1 MSDAERG
8 ATAAPD
14 SDEAAGGLQALR
26 EALPERVT
34 VTNAAR
40 RFHRIAPVGDG
51 AAPECTRV
59 PHPPKWQATTV
70 DDAVRSGYSPCRS
83 CFGGTVDRLD
93 VDADAV
99 VERYTPAEQ
108 PEPSIRRG
116 GGLLQRF
123 ANTRTALP
131 ERAIAKPHS
140 ERFHRCRAESEET
153 QPACRGVTATDYKPV
168 DVDEALRAGLDPCQ
182 DCWQAVLEYL
192 AADPASPVEYRAADA
207 TPEPTGRTS
216 EAPLPSETDDTERP
230 RLSTLTDKVMVNS
243 RSKYHAPAGEETLCG
258 RNEYRVVAREAVET
272 HYDPCFDCFDV
283 DEVEE

>member
-8 ATAAPD
+8 ATAAAD
-14 SDEAAGGLQALR
+14 SAEPADGLRALR
-26 EALPERVT
+26 DALPERVT
-34 VTNAAR
+34 VTNAAK
-40 RFHRIAPVGDG
+40 RFHRIATVGDG

-70 DDAVRSGYSPCRS
+70 DDAVRSGYYPCRS
-83 CFGGTVDRLD
+83 CFGGTVDHLD

-108 PEPSIRRG
+108 PEPSIRRS

-123 ANTRTALP
+123 ANARTALP
-131 ERAIAKPHS
+131 DRAIAKPHS
-140 ERFHRCRAESEET
+140 ERFHRRRAEREET

-192 AADPASPVEYRAADA
+192 AADAASPVEYRAADA
-207 TPEPTGRTS
+207 TPKPSAQTS
-216 EAPLPSETDDTERP
+216 EKPLPSETDDTERP
-230 RLSTLTDKVMVNS
+230 VLSSLTEQVMVAP
-243 RSKYHAPAGEETLCG
+243 RSKYHAPAGDETLCG
-258 RNEYRVVAREAVET
+258 RTGYRVVDRRAVET
-272 HYDPCFDCFDV
+272 HFEPCTNCFDEDAI
-283 DEVEE
+283 EG